1 MIKKT
6 WNRLKRWLK
15 RLIRII
21 KKPEMVILPG
31 NISFAL
37 ILSIFPSIMILGYI
51 IFKLNISANSILNLI
66 SLNLPDEIHD
76 LLLKFLT
83 SSSSSGIAF
92 LIFAVG
98 LFFSSNGT
106 KSIIVAANILYKTEE
121 KSALKRQV
129 KSLFLVI
136 LLMFLFAFTMFVLGF
151 GSTILKSIINSL
163 DGDYNTVYRVFTI
176 LKWPISFF
184 LIYFFVKILYTLAP
198 SVSIKSS
205 TVTKG
210 ALFTTFGWIIATYI
224 YSLYVTNFARYDI
237 FYGSLSSIIV
247 LMIWVYILSTILVI
261 GICINAEQ
269 YLSELKENEKD

>member
-6 WNRLKRWLK
+6 KNRLQKWLK
-15 RLIRII
+15 RIIRII

-37 ILSIFPSIMILGYI
+37 ILSIFPTIMILGYI
-51 IFKLNISANSILNLI
+51 ISLFNISTDSILNLTTI
-66 SLNLPDEIHD
+66 EFPKDIHD
-76 LLLKFLT
+76 IIFKFLSAD
-83 SSSSSGIAF
+83 SSWMAF
-92 LIFAVG
+92 LTFVIG

-121 KSALKRQV
+121 KNGLKRQI

-136 LLMFLFAFTMFVLGF
+136 LLMSLFAFTMFVLGF
-151 GSTILKSIINSL
+151 GSSILKTIINSL
-163 DGDYNTVYRVFTI
+163 DGDYNVIYQIFTI

-184 LIYFFVKILYTLAP
+184 LIYFFVKILYTIAP
-198 SVSIKSS
+198 SADVKSR

-210 ALFTTFGWIIATYI
+210 ALFTTIGWIVATSI
-224 YSLYVTNFARYDI
+224 YSIYVTNIARYDI

-261 GICINAEQ
+261 GICINADQ
-269 YLSELKENEKD
+269 YLSEIKEED

>member
-51 IFKLNISANSILNLI
+51 IFKLNISADTILNLI
-66 SLNLPDEIHD
+66 SLNLPKEIQD
-76 LLLKFLT
+76 LLFKFLT
-83 SSSSSGIAF
+83 TSSSAGIAF

-151 GSTILKSIINSL
+151 GSTILKSIINGL

-210 ALFTTFGWIIATYI
+210 ALFTTFGWIIATYL
-224 YSLYVTNFARYDI
+224 YSIYVTNFARYDI